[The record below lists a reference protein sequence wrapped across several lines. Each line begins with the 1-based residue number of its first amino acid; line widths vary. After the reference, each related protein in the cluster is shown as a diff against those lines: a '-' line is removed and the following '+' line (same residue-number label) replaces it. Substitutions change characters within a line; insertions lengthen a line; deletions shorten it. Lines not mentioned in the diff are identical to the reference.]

1 MNEGFQRERAGKM
14 LNSAFTKGA
23 FTIEKITAPNRGR
36 KPA

>member
-23 FTIEKITAPNRGR
+23 FTIEKNNCTQ
-36 KPA
+36 